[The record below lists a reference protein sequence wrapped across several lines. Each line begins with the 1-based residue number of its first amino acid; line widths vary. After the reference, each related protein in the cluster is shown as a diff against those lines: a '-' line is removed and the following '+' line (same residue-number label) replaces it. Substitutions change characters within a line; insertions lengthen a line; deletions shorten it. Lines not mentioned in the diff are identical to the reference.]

1 MENESVCPWCHGS
14 GWISVREEENTSVR
28 RCSCFEKSR
37 VERLI
42 QNANIPPRYEHCSF
56 DDFAARNDKLG
67 LAKAVANRYVEE
79 YPVVD
84 CGLLI
89 LGPCGVGKTH
99 LAVAVLRALIAK
111 HLVNGLFWDFRDL
124 LKRIQHSFNPVSQT
138 SQMEILDPV
147 LQAQVLVLDDLGA
160 ERSSEWVHDTFA
172 YILTSRYNLKLT
184 TVITSNFEDRPSQ
197 YSSLPD
203 GTRVSREE
211 SLEDRIGSRLRS
223 RLYEMCKVLRLEG
236 EDFRI
241 AVKQAQ
247 YRV

>member
-1 MENESVCPWCHGS
+1 MENESVCPVCHGS
-14 GWISVREEENTSVR
+14 GWISVDEEEITSVR
-28 RCSCFEKSR
+28 RCSCFEKNR

-42 QNANIPPRYEHCSF
+42 QSAHIPPRYEHCSL
-56 DDFAARNDKLG
+56 DDFAASTEKLG
-67 LAKAVANRYVEE
+67 LAKAIANRYVEE
-79 YPVVD
+79 YPEVD

-99 LAVAVLRALIAK
+99 LAVAVLRALIEK
-111 HLVNGLFWDFRDL
+111 RQVNGLFWDFRDL

-160 ERSSEWVHDTFA
+160 ERSSEWVSDTFA

-184 TVITSNFEDRPSQ
+184 TIITSNFEDRTPT
-197 YSSLPD
+197 YSVLPD
-203 GTRVSREE
+203 GTKLSREE

-247 YRV
+247 YRF